1 MKALTAILLAAGDGT
16 RMMSKKQKVMHQLC
30 GRPVIGWVMRSVQRN
45 IVERPVT
52 VLGFDGESVQEYFG
66 KDSAYVYQ
74 APGDSTAE
82 ALRAGLSAVSAQD
95 GYVLV
100 IAGNLPLISDGT
112 VSALVSAARKGAASR
127 LICLSE
133 DVTLIVAAYCFELK
147 AIRACLERSFNTIEQ
162 CVSCLRAEGNMVV
175 DVYAPE
181 IEGLEVDTREGLW
194 CCSEIMRRTI
204 NSGHMDRGVTFID
217 PNSAYIDADV
227 RIGMDT
233 VIYPN
238 VQLMGN
244 TVIGENCTL
253 YSGCRMENSRIGND
267 CTLDAVVAIDA
278 EVEDGARV
286 GPFVRLRPNSHIGA
300 GCKIGN
306 FVEVKN
312 STVGE
317 KTSIAHLTYV
327 GDADV
332 GSRVNMGCGTVFVN
346 YDGFKKHRTTVGDNV
361 FLGCQTALVA
371 PVNVGND
378 VYTGAGSVITEDIPD
393 GALAIARS
401 HQQNKDGWVEK
412 YREKKKK

>member
-1 MKALTAILLAAGDGT
+1 MKAVTAILLAAGDGR
-16 RMMSKKQKVMHQLC
+16 RMVSRRQKVMHNLC

-45 IVERPVT
+45 ISERPIT
-52 VLGFDGESVQEYFG
+52 VLGFDGESVKEYFD
-66 KDSAYVYQ
+66 KDSGYVYQ
-74 APGDSTAE
+74 NPENSTAE
-82 ALRAGLSAVSAQD
+82 ALRAGLSAVSAKE

-112 VSALVSAARKGAASR
+112 VSALVSAARKADAAR

-133 DVTLIVAAYCFELK
+133 NVTLIVAAYCFELK
-147 AIRACLERSFNTIEQ
+147 AIRKCLEGEMETIED
-162 CVSCLRAEGNMVV
+162 CVNKLRTDGRMVV

-181 IEGLEVDTREGLW
+181 IEGVEVDTREDLW
-194 CCSEIMRRTI
+194 CCSEIMRRAI
-204 NSGHMDRGVTFID
+204 NSGHMNRGVTFID
-217 PNSAYIDADV
+217 PNTAYIDADV
-227 RIGMDT
+227 KIGMDT

-238 VQLMGN
+238 VQLLGN
-244 TVIGENCTL
+244 TVIGEDCTI
-253 YSGCRMENSRIGND
+253 YSGSRIENSKIGNGCMID
-267 CTLDAVVAIDA
+267 GVVAIEA
-278 EVEDGARV
+278 EVADGAKV

-332 GSRVNMGCGTVFVN
+332 GSKVNMGCGTVFVN
-346 YDGFKKHRTTVGDNV
+346 YDGFKKHRTTVGNNV

-371 PVNVGND
+371 PVKVGDD

-393 GALAIARS
+393 GALAMARC
-401 HQQNKDGWVEK
+401 HQQNKEGWVEK
-412 YREKKKK
+412 YRERKRR

>member
-16 RMMSKKQKVMHQLC
+16 RMVSRKQKVMHQLC

-45 IVERPVT
+45 IIERPIT

-82 ALRAGLSAVSAQD
+82 ALRAGLSAVSARD

-112 VSALVSAARKGAASR
+112 VSALVSAARKGVASR

-147 AIRACLERSFNTIEQ
+147 AIRACLEGSFNTIEQ
-162 CVSCLRAEGNMVV
+162 CVGSLRAEGNMVV

-194 CCSEIMRRTI
+194 CCAEIMRRAI

-217 PNSAYIDADV
+217 PNTAYIDADV

-238 VQLMGN
+238 VQLLGN
-244 TVIGENCTL
+244 TAIGENCTI
-253 YSGCRMENSRIGND
+253 YSGCRIENSRVGND
-267 CTLDAVVAIDA
+267 CVLDAVVSIDA
-278 EVEDGARV
+278 EVADGAKV
-286 GPFVRLRPNSHIGA
+286 GPFVRLRPNTRIGA

-312 STVGE
+312 STIGD
-317 KTSIAHLTYV
+317 KTSVAHLTYV

-332 GSRVNMGCGTVFVN
+332 GSKVNMGCGTVFVN

-371 PVNVGND
+371 PVKVGSD
-378 VYTGAGSVITEDIPD
+378 VYTGAGSVITEDVPD

-401 HQQNKDGWVEK
+401 RQQNKEGWVEK
-412 YREKKKK
+412 YREEKKR